1 MNEITRECEL
11 NEKKELILPAFI
23 PNDTNRSEIKLA
35 FAATLFTLCQPSA
48 SFNLHIN
55 SSGLVGL
62 CSDEG
67 ATQLYQGINHS
78 LISLW
83 GITGESSMSINLLL
97 QVISSVNLHRRALE
111 VFIFPERLLCNS
123 GDMINVIIARD
134 ELWQI
139 LFLPFLMC
147 NKTNSLW
154 IQHWMDVLL
163 WMNVDVDKAVFIVTM
178 RCRS

>member
-35 FAATLFTLCQPSA
+35 FAVRLLFLLYA
-48 SFNLHIN
+48 SRVFHSICILIRV
-55 SSGLVGL
+55 GLVGL

-139 LFLPFLMC
+139 LSLPFFNVQQKKLSV
-147 NKTNSLW
+147 NSTLDGCFALDECW
-154 IQHWMDVLL
+154 S
-163 WMNVDVDKAVFIVTM
+163 
-178 RCRS
+178 R